1 MTEALRTERDKHILR
16 CLVDSHVSTAS
27 PVGSKSIARNSEM
40 RVSPATIRNTMV
52 ELEEQGYISRPHTS
66 AGGVP
71 TDKGYRFYVDRL
83 IEDKP
88 LSQTDRNYI
97 DQEMRGNWKSIQE
110 VLAQTSHVLGMVCHE
125 LGVALT
131 PRLYEGVFEKLE
143 LVQVAPRK
151 VLLVLMISSGLV
163 RNIVAELDS
172 DIPARALEHTARV
185 LNERLGGCSLLDIKK
200 QMDERLKDAADA
212 DPNVLQLFI
221 QYSEYLCDF
230 EESEQVHTG
239 GTTHIVSQP
248 EFTDH
253 LKLSR
258 LLDFVEHRQTVANW
272 LHERDHQNK
281 VAVTIGH
288 EHFHNEMHVCSV
300 VTSTYTIGDITGV
313 IGVIGPTRMPYSRL
327 MGVVGYTA
335 RRISTM
341 WS

>member
-1 MTEALRTERDKHILR
+1 
-16 CLVDSHVSTAS
+16 
-27 PVGSKSIARNSEM
+27 M

-52 ELEEQGYISRPHTS
+52 ELEEAGLISRPHQS

-83 IEDKP
+83 IEETP
-88 LSQTDRNYI
+88 IAQADRNYI
-97 DQEMRGNWKSIQE
+97 DQEMGGGWNSIQE
-110 VLAQTSHVLGMVCHE
+110 ILAHTSHVLGMVCRE

-131 PRLYEGVFEKLE
+131 PRLYEGVFERLE
-143 LVQVAPRK
+143 LVPVAPRK

-172 DIPARALEHTARV
+172 DISSRVLEETSRI
-185 LNERLGGCSLLDIKK
+185 LNERLCGCTLLEIKE
-200 QMDERLKDAADA
+200 QMDERMKDAGRA
-212 DPNVLQLFI
+212 DPGVLRLFI
-221 QYSEYLCDF
+221 QYRDYLCDF
-230 EESEQVHTG
+230 EGNEQVHTG

-258 LLDFVEHRQTVANW
+258 LLEFVEHRQTVADW
-272 LHERDHQNK
+272 LQKRDHRDN
-281 VAVTIGH
+281 VAVTIGR
-288 EHFHNEMHVCSV
+288 EHLPDEMHGCSV
-300 VTSTYTIGDITGV
+300 VTSTYRLGDVT
-313 IGVIGPTRMPYSRL
+313 GVIGPTRMPYSRL

-335 RRISTM
+335 RRISTA